1 MNNQYSITPLGDSA
15 IIIEWEQQI
24 DPAVNAQVMQAYHR
38 LLALSLPYI
47 TDLVPAYASLS
58 VLYDPLFIR
67 RQVKRPAR
75 TWITAEVTKALQQ
88 STAIATEPARTLE
101 IPVCYHPSLGL
112 DITEMARQKDIS
124 VQEIIALHTSQTYT
138 VYMLGFL
145 PGFPYLG
152 KVDARLA
159 TPRLKQPRTQV
170 PAGSVGIAGEQTG
183 IYPMACPGGWNLIG
197 QTPLRM
203 FDPAQKEPSYC
214 RPGDQVQFKAITLDT
229 FNDMINN

>member
-1 MNNQYSITPLGDSA
+1 MNNHFSITPLGDSA

-24 DPAVNAQVMQAYHR
+24 NPAVNAQVMQAYHR
-38 LLALSLPYI
+38 LQALSLPYI

-58 VLYDPLFIR
+58 VLYDPLLIR
-67 RQVKRPAR
+67 SRVKRPAR
-75 TWITAEVTKALQQ
+75 AWITGEVIKALQHG
-88 STAIATEPARTLE
+88 ADVVMEPARSLE
-101 IPVCYHPSLGL
+101 IPVCYHASLGL
-112 DITEMARQKDIS
+112 DITEMARQKGITE
-124 VQEIIALHTSQTYT
+124 QEIIALHTSQTYT

-152 KVDARLA
+152 KVDGLLA

-183 IYPMACPGGWNLIG
+183 IYPMASPGGWNLIG

-203 FDPAQKEPSYC
+203 FDPSQEDPSYC
-214 RPGDQVQFKAITLDT
+214 RPGDQVKFKAITLDA
-229 FNDMINN
+229 FNKMINN